1 MLARCGSIDRS
12 DGAFDKEDRDMV
24 SMVGSLTILIAM
36 SSTGGIFF
44 HRNPDNHVQPPLPG
58 YGAGYPNG
66 NPDGY
71 GYYDHGVNLPLT
83 TDRTPEY
90 YFPRYL
96 AVPATQSYLPNYY
109 NPYVSRGQRYIPFT
123 GCGGPHPASGPPQG
137 SAMDA
142 ISPYKE
148 TLNETPRVTAPRFS
162 GRVEAPPVN
171 PGSTGLRP

>member
-1 MLARCGSIDRS
+1 
-12 DGAFDKEDRDMV
+12 MV
-24 SMVGSLTILIAM
+24 SMVGSVTILIAM

-44 HRNPDNHVQPPLPG
+44 HRNPNNLVQPPLPG

-71 GYYDHGVNLPLT
+71 GYHDYGVHLPLAA
-83 TDRTPEY
+83 DRISEY
-90 YFPRYL
+90 YFPRYM

-109 NPYVSRGQRYIPFT
+109 NPYVSRGQRYIPYT
-123 GCGGPHPASGPPQG
+123 DCGGPHPASGPPQA
-137 SAMDA
+137 SAMEEVH
-142 ISPYKE
+142 PYRA

-162 GRVEAPPVN
+162 GRVEATPVN